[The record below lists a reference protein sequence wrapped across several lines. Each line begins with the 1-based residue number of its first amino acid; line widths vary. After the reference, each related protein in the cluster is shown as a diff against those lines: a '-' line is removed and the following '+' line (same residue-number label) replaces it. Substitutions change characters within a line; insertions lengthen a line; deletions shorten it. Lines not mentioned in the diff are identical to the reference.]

1 MFSLVVVGGVGGA
14 RNTCQSE
21 NTEND
26 EERRNTHSFSKTL
39 STFLREKPKVA
50 LKAIHV
56 I

>member
-39 STFLREKPKVA
+39 FYIPTGKTQGGC
-50 LKAIHV
+50 
-56 I
+56 